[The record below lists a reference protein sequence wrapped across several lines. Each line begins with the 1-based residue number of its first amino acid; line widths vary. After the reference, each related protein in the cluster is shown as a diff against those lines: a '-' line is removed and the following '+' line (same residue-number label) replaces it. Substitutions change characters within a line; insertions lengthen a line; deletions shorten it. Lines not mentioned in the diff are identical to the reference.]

1 MSEINSLQLEKLST
15 DLHDMYNHLLIIIY
29 VLIGVLSTLFSCS
42 FYFVYR
48 QFKIVTKQNDEMH
61 ENLLKYNNL
70 EDLNEKTDLI

>member
-15 DLHDMYNHLLIIIY
+15 DLHDMYNQLIIITY

-48 QFKIVTKQNDEMH
+48 QFKIVTTQNDEIH

-70 EDLNEKTDLI
+70 QDLNEKSDLI

>member
-70 EDLNEKTDLI
+70 QDLNEKSDLI

>member
-1 MSEINSLQLEKLST
+1 MSEINSLQLEILSS

-70 EDLNEKTDLI
+70 EDLNEKSDLI

>member
-70 EDLNEKTDLI
+70 EDLNEKSDLI

>member
-15 DLHDMYNHLLIIIY
+15 DLHDMYNHLLIVIY
-29 VLIGVLSTLFSCS
+29 VLIGALSTLFSCS

-70 EDLNEKTDLI
+70 EDLNEKSDLI

>member
-29 VLIGVLSTLFSCS
+29 VLIGALSTLFSCS

-70 EDLNEKTDLI
+70 EDLNEKSDLI

>member
-1 MSEINSLQLEKLST
+1 MSEINSLQLEKLSI
-15 DLHDMYNHLLIIIY
+15 DLHDMYNHLLIVIY
-29 VLIGVLSTLFSCS
+29 VLIGALSTLFSCS

-70 EDLNEKTDLI
+70 EDLNEKSDLI

>member
-48 QFKIVTKQNDEMH
+48 QFKIVTKQNHEMH

-70 EDLNEKTDLI
+70 EDLNEKSDLI